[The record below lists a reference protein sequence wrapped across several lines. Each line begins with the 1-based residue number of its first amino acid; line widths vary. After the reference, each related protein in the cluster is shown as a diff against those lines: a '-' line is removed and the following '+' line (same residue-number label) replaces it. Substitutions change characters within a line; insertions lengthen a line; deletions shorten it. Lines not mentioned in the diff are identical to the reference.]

1 MSRLFDNKVALVT
14 GGASGIGR
22 ATAIAFARLGA
33 AVVIADADTQRGVE
47 VAHHINENLDGQ
59 ALCIAVDVT
68 DPDSVHNMIRT
79 TVNRFGALDCAFNNA
94 GVADNASSLRVSTQ
108 ANWDRVMSV
117 NLEGVWH
124 CMKAELDHMLIVG
137 KGAIVNNASRSG
149 LVGVPSDGIYG
160 AAKHGVI
167 GLTKA
172 AAVEFASRQI
182 RVNAICPGLVE
193 TTLTQAR
200 FGDDLIPRSR
210 LANPLGRMAQPEEVA
225 ESVVW
230 LCSDAASFVVGV
242 ALPVDGGAT
251 AR

>member
-1 MSRLFDNKVALVT
+1 MSRTFDKKVVLVT

-22 ATAIAFARLGA
+22 ATAIAFAKLGA
-33 AVVIADADTQRGVE
+33 AVVVADADAQRGPE
-47 VAHHINENLDGQ
+47 VAHYITSGLGEQSLFVS
-59 ALCIAVDVT
+59 VDVT
-68 DPDSVHNMIRT
+68 DPDSVQNMVES
-79 TVNRFGALDCAFNNA
+79 TVSRFGRLDCAFNNA
-94 GVADNASSLRVSTQ
+94 GVPDKASSLRVSDQ
-108 ANWDRVMSV
+108 ANWERVMSV

-124 CMKAELDHMLIVG
+124 CMKAELDHMLAAG
-137 KGAIVNNASRSG
+137 GGAIVNNASRSG

-172 AAVEFASRQI
+172 AAVEFASSAI
-182 RVNAICPGLVE
+182 RVNAVCPGLVE
-193 TTLTQAR
+193 TALTQAR
-200 FGDDLIPRSR
+200 FGDELVSRSR
-210 LANPLGRMAQPEEVA
+210 QANPLGRMAQPEEIA
-225 ESVVW
+225 EAVVW